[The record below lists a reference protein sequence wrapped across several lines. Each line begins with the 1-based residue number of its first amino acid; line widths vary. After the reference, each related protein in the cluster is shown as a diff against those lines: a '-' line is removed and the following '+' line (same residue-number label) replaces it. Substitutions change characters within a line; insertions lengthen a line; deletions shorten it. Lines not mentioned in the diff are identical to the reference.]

1 MNSSIHYDNTTTEIE
16 NRRPHMNQGATAQ
29 VQVCVPITGFPIP
42 GGMRGVLAGVAL
54 VMHDQWALNYLTH
67 TKGTESDAFAI
78 EQFGGR
84 WAHPWQFPSVWLY
97 SFAGFCKLMKVL
109 HRNPS
114 YQLILPQDGVFTGA
128 FAAIAGKITGRRVV
142 CMDHGSITLLNSVAY
157 RRERYNELRMYSRV
171 RRLFSALRFAW
182 YWRSL
187 RLLAQIATRYT
198 DHFLIAGDE
207 VADVYIQQLGVHPER
222 ITRYAYTVDTTRFT
236 PLDKEAKAILRAEH
250 SFSQET
256 ILITLINRLAPE
268 KGLSQ
273 ALEGI
278 DTTLRTLKSEIR
290 QRVKVLIV
298 GDGPLRAS
306 LLDDIQRRGL
316 TATCCLYGEATPATV
331 VDLLAITDIFLYS
344 GTRGTNYSMAVLEA
358 MAASCAVVATTS
370 PQSNAL
376 LLAEERGIAVSP
388 DSASE
393 IAGALTHLCNNSELI
408 PRMGQAARTYVAYHH
423 SAAALQRSLL
433 QASSLSADK

>member
-1 MNSSIHYDNTTTEIE
+1 MTSSVHHTNITTEIK
-16 NRRPHMNQGATAQ
+16 NTKSDNDQSQITR

-42 GGMRGVLAGVAL
+42 GGMRGVLAGVAQ
-54 VMHDQWALNYLTH
+54 VMHDQWTLNYLTH
-67 TKGTESDAFAI
+67 TKGTESDAFTI

-84 WAHPWQFPSVWLY
+84 WAHPWHFPGVWLY
-97 SFAGFCKLMKVL
+97 SFSGFCKLITL
-109 HRNPS
+109 LYRNPS

-128 FAAIAGKITGRRVV
+128 FAAIAGKIAGRRVV
-142 CMDHGSITLLNSVAY
+142 CMDHGSVTLLNSVAY
-157 RRERYNELRMYSRV
+157 RTERYNELKMYSWV
-171 RRLFSALRFAW
+171 YRLFSSLRFAW

-207 VADVYIQQLGVHPER
+207 VADVYVQHLGVHPER

-236 PLDKEAKAILRAEH
+236 LLDKEAEVVLRAAH

-268 KGLSQ
+268 KGLFQ

-278 DTTLRTLKSEIR
+278 DTTLRTLKPEVR

-298 GDGPLRAS
+298 GNGPLRLS

-316 TATCCLYGEATPATV
+316 TATCRLYGEATPATV

-388 DSASE
+388 NSASE
-393 IAGALTHLCNNSELI
+393 IACALTHLCNNSELI
-408 PRMGQAARTYVAYHH
+408 PRMGQAARTYVEYHH
-423 SAAALQRSLL
+423 SAVALRRSLL
-433 QASSLSADK
+433 QASSLYADK

>member
-1 MNSSIHYDNTTTEIE
+1 MNSSVHHTNTTTERKKTKSD
-16 NRRPHMNQGATAQ
+16 NDQSQTTQ

-42 GGMRGVLAGVAL
+42 GGMRGVLAGVAQ
-54 VMHDQWALNYLTH
+54 VMREQWTLTYLTH

-84 WAHPWQFPSVWLY
+84 WAHPWHFPGVWLY
-97 SFAGFCKLMKVL
+97 SFAGFCKLITL
-109 HRNPS
+109 LYRNPS

-128 FAAIAGKITGRRVV
+128 FAAIAGKIIGRHVV
-142 CMDHGSITLLNSVAY
+142 CMDHGSVTLLNSVAY
-157 RRERYNELRMYSRV
+157 RTEHYNELKTHTRV
-171 RRLFSALRFAW
+171 RRLFSSLRFSC
-182 YWRSL
+182 YWWSL
-187 RLLAQIATRYT
+187 RLLAHIATHYS
-198 DHFLIAGDE
+198 DHFLVAGDE
-207 VADVYIQQLGVHPER
+207 VAVVYIQQLGVHPER
-222 ITRYAYTVDTTRFT
+222 ITRYAYTIDTTRFT

-250 SFSQET
+250 CFSQET

-278 DTTLRTLKSEIR
+278 DTALKTLKPEVR

-316 TATCCLYGEATPATV
+316 TATCCLYGEATPTDV

-376 LLAEERGIAVSP
+376 LLAEERGIAIPP

-393 IAGALTHLCNNSELI
+393 IANALTHLCNNSELI

-433 QASSLSADK
+433 QASFLSVDK